1 MRLLLALA
9 LAAAAQL
16 TPYGEPLRA
25 RQQTALTFPDGKTI
39 QVDVVDTPLERERG
53 LMFRRKLPK
62 DYGMLF
68 VFPREEPMT
77 FWMKNTWASLDIL
90 FIGADRRLSRIH
102 RKVKPS
108 TEKTTDEQVARAGGA
123 GQFVLELPAG
133 AASRHKL
140 NEGDALKF
148 EAAIPPR

>member
-1 MRLLLALA
+1 MRLLLAFA
-9 LAAAAQL
+9 LSLSAQMA
-16 TPYGEPLRA
+16 PYGEPLHA
-25 RQQTALTFPDGKTI
+25 RQQASLKFPDGQTI

-77 FWMKNTWASLDIL
+77 FWMKNTWSSLDIL
-90 FIGADRRLSRIH
+90 FISADKRISSLH
-102 RKVKPS
+102 KKVKAS
-108 TEKTTDEQVARAGGA
+108 MEKTTDEQVARVGGA

-133 AASRHKL
+133 AAARHKL
-140 NEGDALKF
+140 KE
-148 EAAIPPR
+148 